1 VSAVS
6 EALVREYFE
15 LHGFLVRQQ
24 RKHLARAAEEDEEI
38 DFFVWNPQSED
49 RLGAAPFIL
58 NSSNLRAIT
67 RGIVAVKGWH
77 TEKFS
82 PAVLAREP
90 ELARFAEPKFLK
102 LANQFFGDGEPL
114 TKILVLSELPQSEAL
129 RERSVA
135 VLREKGVDAVIP
147 FRTILTELIAAVE
160 VKRNYSKSDPLQ
172 LIRIL
177 KNYDLFKEAQL
188 ELFKAKRRRK

>member
-1 VSAVS
+1 M
-6 EALVREYFE
+6 
-15 LHGFLVRQQ
+15 
-24 RKHLARAAEEDEEI
+24 
-38 DFFVWNPQSED
+38 
-49 RLGAAPFIL
+49 
-58 NSSNLRAIT
+58 
-67 RGIVAVKGWH
+67 
-77 TEKFS
+77 
-82 PAVLAREP
+82 
-90 ELARFAEPKFLK
+90 
-102 LANQFFGDGEPL
+102 